1 MKDYLNPS
9 SILSLQQFLS
19 SFNQLPLP
27 KLSKSDQKALK
38 SEMTIQEIPDAIIGI
53 PIGKAPG
60 PDGSGIEFK
69 KIKICA
75 KNHTFYAK
83 DLTDSNCLYLH
94 TLSIFSYF

>member
-27 KLSKSDQKALK
+27 KQSKSDQKALK
-38 SEMTIQEIPDAIIGI
+38 SEMTIQEIPDAIIVI

-60 PDGSGIEFK
+60 PDGSGIEFYK
-69 KIKICA
+69 KICTQKPHLLC
-75 KNHTFYAK
+75 
-83 DLTDSNCLYLH
+83 
-94 TLSIFSYF
+94 